1 MYKKK
6 FFFFFLLIFINFI
19 YIKNSFAIDPYS
31 FVQETADRA
40 SEALNKRQSKEE
52 KMEILKTI
60 AKETVDIRGIGFYS
74 LGKHRKNM
82 SNQKKEEYLEIFSK
96 YFLKTFSS
104 RLAEYTDPRIRVDSQ
119 KKLSD
124 KYTMV
129 SSTLLATQDK
139 PEIKIDWRV
148 VTKDPDNP
156 LIIDVVIEGVSLAK
170 VQKEE
175 FNSIIQSNDGD
186 INSLFN
192 NLKKFVEKELSPTS
206 LFKSQLLFVYDL
218 FPISQTFF
226 QCCPSGKSNKI

>member
-6 FFFFFLLIFINFI
+6 SFFFFLLVFINFI
-19 YIKNSFAIDPYS
+19 YFNNSFAIDPYS

-82 SNQKKEEYLEIFSK
+82 SDQKKEEYLEIFNK

-129 SSTLLATQDK
+129 SSTLLATDDK
-139 PEIKIDWRV
+139 PEVKIDWRV

-156 LIIDVVIEGVSLAK
+156 LIIDLIIEGVSLAK

-175 FNSIIQSNDGD
+175 FYSIIQSNDGD
-186 INSLFN
+186 INALLK
-192 NLKKFVEKELSPTS
+192 NLKIFVEKE
-206 LFKSQLLFVYDL
+206 
-218 FPISQTFF
+218 
-226 QCCPSGKSNKI
+226 

>member
-6 FFFFFLLIFINFI
+6 SFFFFLLIFLNFI
-19 YIKNSFAIDPYS
+19 YINNSFALDPYS

-82 SNQKKEEYLEIFSK
+82 SDQKKEEYLEIFSK

-129 SSTLLATQDK
+129 SSTLLATDDK

-156 LIIDVVIEGVSLAK
+156 LIIDVIIEGVSLAK

-186 INSLFN
+186 INALLK
-192 NLKKFVEKELSPTS
+192 NLKIFVEKE
-206 LFKSQLLFVYDL
+206 
-218 FPISQTFF
+218 
-226 QCCPSGKSNKI
+226 

>member
-82 SNQKKEEYLEIFSK
+82 SDQKKEEYLEIFSK

-129 SSTLLATQDK
+129 SSTLLATDKK

-148 VTKDPDNP
+148 VTKNPNKP
-156 LIIDVVIEGVSLAK
+156 LIIDIVIEGVSLAK

-175 FNSIIQSNDGD
+175 FNSIIQTNDGE
-186 INSLFN
+186 INSLLN
-192 NLKKFVEKELSPTS
+192 NLKEFAEKE
-206 LFKSQLLFVYDL
+206 
-218 FPISQTFF
+218 
-226 QCCPSGKSNKI
+226 

>member
-6 FFFFFLLIFINFI
+6 FSFFFLLILLNFIFINS
-19 YIKNSFAIDPYS
+19 SFAIDPYS

-60 AKETVDIRGIGFYS
+60 AKETVDMRGIGFYS

-82 SNQKKEEYLEIFSK
+82 SDQKKEEYLEIFTK

-104 RLAEYTDPRIRVDSQ
+104 RLAEYTDPKIRVDSQ

-129 SSTLLATQDK
+129 SSTLLATEDK
-139 PEIKIDWRV
+139 SEVKIDWRV

-156 LIIDVVIEGVSLAK
+156 LIIDVIIEGVSLAK

-186 INSLFN
+186 INALLN
-192 NLKKFVEKELSPTS
+192 NLKEFAEKE
-206 LFKSQLLFVYDL
+206 
-218 FPISQTFF
+218 
-226 QCCPSGKSNKI
+226 

>member
-82 SNQKKEEYLEIFSK
+82 SDQKKEEYLEIFNK

-129 SSTLLATQDK
+129 SSTLLATEDK
-139 PEIKIDWRV
+139 PEVKIDWRV

-175 FNSIIQSNDGD
+175 FNSIIQSNNGD
-186 INSLFN
+186 MNALYK
-192 NLKKFVEKELSPTS
+192 NLKDFVK
-206 LFKSQLLFVYDL
+206 K
-218 FPISQTFF
+218 
-226 QCCPSGKSNKI
+226 K